1 MPNLWFELM
10 DTCLSCHENGPTPE
24 DHKHFGQ
31 AFPEAISWISVL
43 GWSATPEGFIYK
55 VSLQSPCQQSILGLV
70 PGHFTHLAPHLYPG
84 LAPLNFLPSYRRRY
98 RRRRSGAEA
107 NSIQSWPAARLS
119 RESCWPPPEVSPVS
133 PVSPDRGSR
142 WIQKKGVKKELNHGE
157 LKLTPPQKN
166 NHREKTCTGN
176 EA

>member
-70 PGHFTHLAPHLYPG
+70 PGHFTHLAPHL
-84 LAPLNFLPSYRRRY
+84 
-98 RRRRSGAEA
+98 
-107 NSIQSWPAARLS
+107 SIQALHLSIFYHRTVAATVAGVPVPRQIQS
-119 RESCWPPPEVSPVS
+119 RAGPL
-133 PVSPDRGSR
+133 RGSR
-142 WIQKKGVKKELNHGE
+142 ENRAGRRLRFRRFHRFHRIGEADESKKKV
-157 LKLTPPQKN
+157 
-166 NHREKTCTGN
+166 
-176 EA
+176 